1 MINGIIN
8 VYKERGFTSHDV
20 VAKLRGILHQKKIG
34 HTGTLDPDAVGVLP
48 VCLGSGTRLCDLLTD
63 TDKVYR
69 AGFVLGMATDTQDAS
84 GRILS
89 ETEVSLEDTAIREAA
104 LSFVGAYDQIPPMY
118 SALKVNGKK
127 LYQLAR
133 EGREVERSA
142 RRVQIGRIEIHSI
155 ERISSASLALV
166 DDDTSVAGIPL
177 ADTPELPEKILV
189 TMTVACSKG
198 TYIRTLC
205 DDIGR
210 KLGVGGCMTS
220 LERIRVGRFDMD
232 HALRLGEIEAMA
244 AQGRLSAFVTPVDE
258 MFMDLP
264 RAVIREESVKLLH
277 NGNPLGA
284 GCVACDMDFSQLS
297 HGQQVRV
304 YDRDG
309 TFAAIYSVEKSRR
322 EFKVVKMFGDFF
334 GAGK

>member
-48 VCLGSGTRLCDLLTD
+48 VCLGSGTKLCDMLTD

-69 AGFVLGMATDTQDAS
+69 AGFVLGMSTDTQDTS
-84 GRILS
+84 GKILS
-89 ETEVSLEDTAIREAA
+89 EAEVSLGESDIREAA
-104 LSFVGAYDQIPPMY
+104 MSFVGNYDQIPPMY

-133 EGREVERSA
+133 EGRKVERSA
-142 RRVQIGRIEIHSI
+142 RRVEIHRLEIHSI
-155 ERISSASLALV
+155 QRISSVSLASV
-166 DDDTSVAGIPL
+166 NADTSVAGIPL
-177 ADTPELPEKILV
+177 ADTPKLPEKVLV

-210 KLGVGGCMTS
+210 KLDVGGCMTA
-220 LERIRVGRFDMD
+220 LERIRAGRFDIEK
-232 HALRLGEIEAMA
+232 ALRLGDIQDMA
-244 AQGRLSAFVTPVDE
+244 AQGRLSEFVTPVDE

-264 RAVIREESVKLLH
+264 RAVILEDGIKLLH

-284 GCVACDMDFSQLS
+284 GCVAMDMDFSRFS
-297 HGQQVRV
+297 HGQQVRM

-309 TFAAIYSVEKSRR
+309 TFAAIYSVDKKRR

-334 GAGK
+334 G